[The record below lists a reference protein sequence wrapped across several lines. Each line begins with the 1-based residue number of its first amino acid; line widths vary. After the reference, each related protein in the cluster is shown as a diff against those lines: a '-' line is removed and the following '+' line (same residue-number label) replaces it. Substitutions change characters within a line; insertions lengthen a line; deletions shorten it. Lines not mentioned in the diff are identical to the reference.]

1 LLLGISGKAG
11 AGKDVFAT
19 IAKEE
24 FGAVIIPFAAGVKE
38 EVADFLTKYAI
49 AFQHRNLW
57 GGQVDKEEPVELD
70 WCVGDVVD
78 EHPWLAGKCRDLTFR
93 GLLQMWGTEYRRNE
107 DTDYWVKKAFA
118 KMVDTNTLYVVS
130 DVRFPNET
138 AAILNVGGSLIRVYR
153 PLGVNISNMEHVSET
168 ALDDWKV
175 WNCEI
180 CNGGTLEEYMEQC
193 RDVLRIMEV

>member
-11 AGKDVFAT
+11 VGKDVFAT

-49 AFQHRNLW
+49 SFQHRNLW
-57 GGQVDKEEPVELD
+57 GSQADKEESVEFG
-70 WCVGDVVD
+70 WCVGVVIE
-78 EHPWLAGKCRDLTFR
+78 EHPWLAGMGRDLTFR
-93 GLLQMWGTEYRRNE
+93 GLLQGWGTEFRRTE
-107 DTDYWVKKAFA
+107 DTDYWVKKTLA
-118 KMVDTNTLYVVS
+118 KVTDPKTLYVIS

-138 AAILNVGGSLIRVYR
+138 AAILNAGGSLIRVYR

-168 ALDDWKV
+168 ALDGWRE
-175 WNCEI
+175 WNYEI